1 MAWTLADIRA
11 KVRTPL
17 IGRPSITQISDAE
30 VNALINDFYTRDFAR
45 DVLQDSIKAVF
56 TQDLTCVDPGA
67 YAISN
72 AYLSFKKP
80 AFIDDRQIHLTFDTE
95 WFFKQYPNDESCL
108 ENPGIGI
115 GSVSVASVHVGDFAY
130 RIEGY
135 SYYTAGVE
143 GLLTGSNLPTGKF
156 GAWLVEIATSGA
168 LVITQAGANA
178 TGYASERLAMEGL
191 PNPDAA
197 RACCGFV
204 VIQNASGAVFVPG
217 TTLLSAGGLTVSY
230 VDGKPTNR
238 NEPCMALIWGGILT
252 VRPKSNDRHRFQCE
266 CLQKPTALSG
276 DSDTPLNEDW
286 GLAIAYGTAIKFLA
300 ETDSGETGALL
311 PGLYDR
317 EIENLQLDY
326 YRNLQQREV
335 SRSF

>member
-1 MAWTLADIRA
+1 MSWTLADIRT
-11 KVRTPL
+11 KVRAL
-17 IGRPSITQISDAE
+17 IGRPATHQISDA
-30 VNALINDFYTRDFAR
+30 ALNTIINDFYTRDFSR

-56 TQDLTCVDPGA
+56 TQDLTCVDAGA
-67 YAISN
+67 YAITN

-80 AFIDDRQIHLTFDTE
+80 AFIDDHQIHLVFDPE
-95 WFFKQYPNDESCL
+95 YFFQQYPNDENCL
-108 ENPGIGI
+108 ENPSIGI
-115 GSVSVASVHVGDFAY
+115 GVISVASIEVNDFAY

-135 SYYTAGVE
+135 SYYTSGTE
-143 GLLTGSNLPTGKF
+143 GLLTGSNLPTGKY
-156 GAWLVEIATSGA
+156 GAWLVEITTAGA

-204 VIQNASGAVFVPG
+204 VIYNGSGAVFVPG
-217 TTLLSAGGLTVSY
+217 TTLLSVAGLTVSY
-230 VDGKPTNR
+230 VDGKPSNR
-238 NEPCMALIWGGILT
+238 NEPCMALIWGNILT

-266 CLQKPTALSG
+266 CRQKPSSMTV

-286 GLAIAYGTAIKFLA
+286 GLAIAYGTSIKYLA